1 MDIMDIYREFCFNT
15 FKFVKSTYNNKDY
28 CDPKEV
34 VQNAIQRLLGAGECV
49 QMAGADPVE
58 VESIFNFYK
67 EKLEY
72 SFYKE
77 KNWNTP

>member
-34 VQNAIQRLLGAGECV
+34 VQNGIQRLLGVGEYV
-49 QMAGADPVE
+49 QLIGADLDR
-58 VESIFNFYK
+58 VESVFNFYK
-67 EKLEY
+67 EKLENLLTN
-72 SFYKE
+72 E
-77 KNWNTP
+77 